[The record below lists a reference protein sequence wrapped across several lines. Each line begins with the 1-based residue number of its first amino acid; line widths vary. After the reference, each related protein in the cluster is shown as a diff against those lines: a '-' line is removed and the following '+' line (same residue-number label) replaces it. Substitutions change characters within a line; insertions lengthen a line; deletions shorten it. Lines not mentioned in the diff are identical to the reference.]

1 MDGHDWTEVVGAF
14 GLFALVTTVLTTV
27 IWQFAATR
35 RAKVQVV
42 RELEYRKLAESATA
56 AQQATDER
64 LTEIS
69 ERLAE
74 MQGRMDSLERILQT
88 VE

>member
-1 MDGHDWTEVVGAF
+1 MDGHDLTEVVGAF
-14 GLFALVTTVLTTV
+14 GLFALVTTVLTTL

-42 RELEYRKLAESATA
+42 RELEYRKIAEQAVAT
-56 AQQATDER
+56 QRKTEVQLREIGET
-64 LTEIS
+64 LTA
-69 ERLAE
+69 L
-74 MQGRMDSLERILQT
+74 QGRMDVLERILQT

>member
-1 MDGHDWTEVVGAF
+1 MDGHDLAEVVGAF
-14 GLFALVTTVLTTV
+14 GLFALVTTVLTTI

-42 RELEYRKLAESATA
+42 RELEYRKIAEEAVA
-56 AQQATDER
+56 AQQGAELR
-64 LTEIS
+64 LKEIS
-69 ERLAE
+69 ERLAAV
-74 MQGRMDSLERILQT
+74 QGRMDSLERILQT

>member
-1 MDGHDWTEVVGAF
+1 MDGHGWTEVVGAF
-14 GLFALVTTVLTTV
+14 GLFALVTTALTTV
-27 IWQFAATR
+27 IWQFTATR
-35 RAKVQVV
+35 RAKVQMV

-56 AQQATDER
+56 AQQGTEER
-64 LTEIS
+64 LKEIG

-74 MQGRMDSLERILQT
+74 MQGRMDALERILQT

>member
-35 RAKVQVV
+35 RAKAQVV

-56 AQQATDER
+56 VQQGTEER
-64 LTEIS
+64 LKEIS
-69 ERLAE
+69 ERLAD
-74 MQGRMDSLERILQT
+74 MQSRMDSLERILQT

>member
-64 LTEIS
+64 LKDIS

>member
-35 RAKVQVV
+35 RAKAQVV

-56 AQQATDER
+56 VQQGTEER
-64 LTEIS
+64 LKEIS

-74 MQGRMDSLERILQT
+74 MQNRMDSLERILQT

>member
-64 LTEIS
+64 LKEIS

-74 MQGRMDSLERILQT
+74 MQGRMDSLERILET

>member
-35 RAKVQVV
+35 RAKAQVV

-56 AQQATDER
+56 VQQGTEER
-64 LTEIS
+64 LKEIS

-74 MQGRMDSLERILQT
+74 MQSRMDSLERILQT

>member
-1 MDGHDWTEVVGAF
+1 MDIREWTEVVGAF
-14 GLFALVTTVLTTV
+14 GLFALVTTVLTTI

-42 RELEYRKLAESATA
+42 RELEYRKLAESAAA
-56 AQQATDER
+56 AQQGTEER
-64 LTEIS
+64 LKEIG
-69 ERLAE
+69 ERLAQ

>member
-1 MDGHDWTEVVGAF
+1 MDIREWTEVVGAF

-35 RAKVQVV
+35 RARVQVV
-42 RELEYRKLAESATA
+42 RELEYRKLAESAA
-56 AQQATDER
+56 VAQQGTEER
-64 LTEIS
+64 LKEIS

>member
-1 MDGHDWTEVVGAF
+1 MDIREWTEVVGAF

-35 RAKVQVV
+35 RAKAQVV
-42 RELEYRKLAESATA
+42 REQEYRKLAESATA
-56 AQQATDER
+56 AQQGTEER
-64 LTEIS
+64 LKEIS
-69 ERLAE
+69 ERLAQ
-74 MQGRMDSLERILQT
+74 MQGRMDALERILQT

>member
-42 RELEYRKLAESATA
+42 RELEYRKLAENAA
-56 AQQATDER
+56 AQQQSTEER
-64 LTEIS
+64 LKEIS
-69 ERLAE
+69 QRLAD

>member
-64 LTEIS
+64 LKEIS

>member
-1 MDGHDWTEVVGAF
+1 MDGHDLAEVVGAF
-14 GLFALVTTVLTTV
+14 GIFALITTVLTTI

-42 RELEYRKLAESATA
+42 RELEYRKLAAEAVA
-56 AQQATDER
+56 AQQGAELR
-64 LTEIS
+64 LKEIS
-69 ERLAE
+69 ERLAAV
-74 MQGRMDSLERILQT
+74 QGRMDSLERILQT

>member
-14 GLFALVTTVLTTV
+14 GLFALVTTVLTTL

-42 RELEYRKLAESATA
+42 RELAE
-56 AQQATDER
+56 
-64 LTEIS
+64 
-69 ERLAE
+69 
-74 MQGRMDSLERILQT
+74 
-88 VE
+88 

>member
-35 RAKVQVV
+35 RAKAQVV

-56 AQQATDER
+56 VQQGTEER
-64 LTEIS
+64 LKEIS
-69 ERLAE
+69 ERLTE
-74 MQGRMDSLERILQT
+74 MQVRMDSLERILQT

>member
-35 RAKVQVV
+35 RAKAQVV

-56 AQQATDER
+56 VQQGTEER
-64 LTEIS
+64 LKEIS
-69 ERLAE
+69 ERLTE
-74 MQGRMDSLERILQT
+74 MQSRMDSLERILQT

>member
-1 MDGHDWTEVVGAF
+1 MDVREWTEVVGAF
-14 GLFALVTTVLTTV
+14 GLFALVIILPTVI

-35 RAKVQVV
+35 RARIQVV
-42 RELEYRKLAESATA
+42 REQEYRKLAESAAT
-56 AQQATDER
+56 AQQGTEDR
-64 LTEIS
+64 LKEIS

-74 MQGRMDSLERILQT
+74 MQGRMESLERILQT

>member
-1 MDGHDWTEVVGAF
+1 MDVREWTEVVGAF
-14 GLFALVTTVLTTV
+14 GLFALVITLPTVI

-35 RAKVQVV
+35 RARIQVV
-42 RELEYRKLAESATA
+42 REQEYRKLAESAAA
-56 AQQATDER
+56 AQQGTEER
-64 LTEIS
+64 LKEIS

-74 MQGRMDSLERILQT
+74 MQGRMESLERILQT

>member
-64 LTEIS
+64 LKEIS
-69 ERLAE
+69 GRLAE